1 MAKTNLLDL
10 GTALLQG
17 AREPQSAPAPA
28 IMPTSEMPL
37 ILTLDEV
44 APNPDN
50 PRTTRNPK
58 YDEIKDSIRT
68 RGLDTVPK
76 VTRNPDI
83 PGAPYIFSDGGNTR
97 YSVLRELY
105 AETGDERFYRFHV
118 LFKPWPGR
126 LKCLVGHLAE
136 NDVRGDLTFIDK
148 ALGIRKARAIHEETL
163 GRTVTLRELSELL
176 RLEGYPIDNS
186 TISRMEHAVEYLYP
200 HLPVLLASGLGRP
213 QVITLL
219 NMRSG
224 ALDTWQKYSVSME
237 PLNSFDDVFGQT
249 CELFDDPE
257 LYSLEMFR
265 DELIGSLV
273 KALPHPSLNYDRWL
287 IELDP
292 KTQNQR
298 ALFGAPEP
306 VAEHLILADQQAWQE
321 GDVQNEA
328 VVRAGT
334 RPLEPGEDGDAD
346 PISAGSP
353 GGAVAVPSPVAASGR
368 GEIQPDIP
376 GGPDVLSGE
385 FMLSGV
391 EDDDTD
397 DAAFSSV
404 YAQGNAGAAVTAGAG
419 VTAFSQAAS
428 AAVTVASAVGAGGDV
443 ISGSNIFPFRD
454 NDNTAG
460 ISAGPL
466 MSAII
471 PPSSVAFADT
481 GLEPVSDIWAIPAL
495 QDDIEHL
502 QDMAYRLVFEIAEA
516 MGCEDSVRED
526 KRPGS
531 AGFEVSPHGN
541 EFVLFLAGL
550 SGELPDKQF
559 NMFLFCLN
567 FFGSQSP
574 ADTPVFDDIHVVKTM
589 RLIRVIRRLRE
600 LQRLQ
605 TVTGDEGRMLQ

>member
-10 GTALLQG
+10 GAALLQG
-17 AREPQSAPAPA
+17 AREPQSAPSPA

-37 ILTLDEV
+37 VLTLDEV

-76 VTRNPDI
+76 VTKNPDI
-83 PGAPYIFSDGGNTR
+83 PGSSYIFSDGGNTR

-105 AETGDERFYRFHV
+105 AETGEEHFYRFHV

-148 ALGIRKARAIHEETL
+148 ALGIRKARTIHEETL
-163 GRTVTLRELSELL
+163 GRSVTLRELSELL

-186 TISRMEHAVEYLYP
+186 TISRMEHTVDYLYP
-200 HLPVLLASGLGRP
+200 YLPELLDSGLGRP

-224 ALDTWQKYSVSME
+224 ALDVWQKYSVSTE
-237 PLNSFDDVFGQT
+237 PLKNFDDVFGQT
-249 CELFDDPE
+249 CEQFDDPE
-257 LYSLEMFR
+257 LYSIEMFR
-265 DELIGSLV
+265 DELIGSLI

-292 KTQNQR
+292 KAQNQR
-298 ALFGAPEP
+298 ALFGEPDP
-306 VAEHLILADQQAWQE
+306 VAEHLILADQNAWQAS
-321 GDVQNEA
+321 DAQNQTVVQ
-328 VVRAGT
+328 
-334 RPLEPGEDGDAD
+334 PPEPVAESDTS
-346 PISAGSP
+346 PVSAGSQEST
-353 GGAVAVPSPVAASGR
+353 AVVPSPVVLPR
-368 GEIQPDIP
+368 EVEIQPDIL

-385 FMLSGV
+385 FMPSGV

-404 YAQGNAGAAVTAGAG
+404 CARGDTRASVTAGVG
-419 VTAFSQAAS
+419 VTAFSQAVGS
-428 AAVTVASAVGAGGDV
+428 AVTVATVAGTGAGFTADAD
-443 ISGSNIFPFRD
+443 IFPLRESD
-454 NDNTAG
+454 GTGG
-460 ISAGPL
+460 ISAGTL
-466 MSAII
+466 LSSI

-495 QDDIEHL
+495 QDDTEHL

-526 KRPGS
+526 NRPDS
-531 AGFEVSPHGN
+531 AGFAVSPHGN

-550 SGELPDKQF
+550 SGELPNKEF
-559 NMFLFCLN
+559 NMFLFSLN

-600 LQRLQ
+600 LQRQASTGEDGRTLQ
-605 TVTGDEGRMLQ
+605 

>member
-10 GTALLQG
+10 STALLQG
-17 AREPQSAPAPA
+17 AREPQSVSSPA

-76 VTRNPDI
+76 VTKNPDI

-97 YSVLRELY
+97 YEILRELY

-176 RLEGYPIDNS
+176 RLEGYPIHYS
-186 TISRMEHAVEYLYP
+186 LISRMEHTVEYLSPYIP
-200 HLPVLLASGLGRP
+200 ELLASGLGNH
-213 QVITLL
+213 QITQIL
-219 NMRSG
+219 
-224 ALDTWQKYSVSME
+224 ALRTGVEKVWKQYGRETLDNLTS
-237 PLNSFDDVFGQT
+237 VFGDVCRQ
-249 CELFDDPE
+249 FDDPE
-257 LYSLEMFR
+257 LYSIEMFR
-265 DELIGSLV
+265 DELIGSLI
-273 KALPHPSLNYDRWL
+273 KALPHPSLNYDRWI

-298 ALFGAPEP
+298 VLFGEPEP
-306 VAEHLILADQQAWQE
+306 IAEHLILADQQAWQKE
-321 GDVQNEA
+321 NEQNEA
-328 VVRAGT
+328 VARTDTQTPESGAG
-334 RPLEPGEDGDAD
+334 GDAD
-346 PISAGSP
+346 PISADYRDGTTVVS
-353 GGAVAVPSPVAASGR
+353 SPVAAVGR
-368 GEIQPDIP
+368 GEIQPDIL
-376 GGPDVLSGE
+376 GGPDALSGE
-385 FMLSGV
+385 FMPPDP
-391 EDDDTD
+391 EDDAD
-397 DAAFSSV
+397 DMSFSSV
-404 YAQGNAGAAVTAGAG
+404 YAQGDVRASVISGAG
-419 VTAFSQAAS
+419 VTAFSQAAGS
-428 AAVTVASAVGAGGDV
+428 AVTIASAIGAGGDV
-443 ISGSNIFPFRD
+443 ISGSNIFPFRGD
-454 NDNTAG
+454 ENTAG
-460 ISAGPL
+460 MPAAPL
-466 MSAII
+466 LSAI
-471 PPSSVAFADT
+471 PTSSVAFADT

-495 QDDIEHL
+495 QDDTEHL

-516 MGCEDSVRED
+516 MGCADSVRED
-526 KRPGS
+526 NRPGS
-531 AGFEVSPHGN
+531 AGFVVSPHGN

-550 SGELPDKQF
+550 SGELPNKQF
-559 NMFLFCLN
+559 NMYLFCLN

-574 ADTPVFDDIHVVKTM
+574 ADTPVFDDIHVVKIL

-605 TVTGDEGRMLQ
+605 TVTGDEGRTQQ

>member
-17 AREPQSAPAPA
+17 AREPQSVSSPA

-76 VTRNPDI
+76 VTKNPDI

-97 YSVLRELY
+97 YAVLRELY
-105 AETGDERFYRFHV
+105 AETGDECFYRFHV

-163 GRTVTLRELSELL
+163 GRTVTLRELSILL
-176 RLEGYPIDNS
+176 SKEGYPINYS
-186 TISRMEHAVEYLYP
+186 QISRMEHTVEYLYP
-200 HLPVLLASGLGRP
+200 YMPELLASGLGRP

-224 ALDTWQKYSVSME
+224 ALDTWQKYSVSTE
-237 PLNSFDDVFGQT
+237 PLNCFDDVFGQS
-249 CELFDDPE
+249 CEQFDDPE
-257 LYSLEMFR
+257 LYSIEMFR
-265 DELIGSLV
+265 DELIGNLI

-292 KTQNQR
+292 KAQNQR
-298 ALFGAPEP
+298 ALFGEPEP
-306 VAEHLILADQQAWQE
+306 VAEHLILADQNAWQTSE
-321 GDVQNEA
+321 SGDQTVVQSPEPIAESDTPPVSAENRDSTA
-328 VVRAGT
+328 V
-334 RPLEPGEDGDAD
+334 
-346 PISAGSP
+346 
-353 GGAVAVPSPVAASGR
+353 VPSPVAASGR
-368 GEIQPDIP
+368 GEIQPDIL
-376 GGPDVLSGE
+376 GGPDVVSGE
-385 FMLSGV
+385 FMPSGV

-397 DAAFSSV
+397 DMSFSSV
-404 YAQGNAGAAVTAGAG
+404 YAQGDARASVASGAG
-419 VTAFSQAAS
+419 VTAFSQAAGS
-428 AAVTVASAVGAGGDV
+428 AVTIASAVGAGGDV
-443 ISGSNIFPFRD
+443 ISDSNLFPFRGD
-454 NDNTAG
+454 DNTAG
-460 ISAGPL
+460 MPAGPL
-466 MSAII
+466 LSAI

-495 QDDIEHL
+495 QDDTEHL

-516 MGCEDSVRED
+516 MGCADSVRED
-526 KRPGS
+526 NRPGS
-531 AGFEVSPHGN
+531 AGFAVSPHGN

-550 SGELPDKQF
+550 SGELPNKQF

-605 TVTGDEGRMLQ
+605 TVTGDEGRTLQ

>member
-10 GTALLQG
+10 GAALLQG
-17 AREPQSAPAPA
+17 AREPQSAPSPA

-37 ILTLDEV
+37 VLTLDEV

-76 VTRNPDI
+76 VTKNPDI
-83 PGAPYIFSDGGNTR
+83 PGSPYIFSDGGNTR

-105 AETGDERFYRFHV
+105 AETGDEHFYRFHV

-148 ALGIRKARAIHEETL
+148 ALGIRKARAIHEENL
-163 GRTVTLRELSELL
+163 GRSVTLRELSVLL
-176 RLEGYPIDNS
+176 SQEGYPINYS
-186 TISRMEHAVEYLYP
+186 QISRMEHTVEYLYP
-200 HLPVLLASGLGRP
+200 YMPELLASGLGRP

-224 ALDTWQKYSVSME
+224 ALDVWQKYSVSME

-249 CELFDDPE
+249 CEQFDDPE
-257 LYSLEMFR
+257 LYSIEMFR
-265 DELIGSLV
+265 DELIGNLV

-292 KTQNQR
+292 KAQNQR
-298 ALFGAPEP
+298 ALFGEPEP
-306 VAEHLILADQQAWQE
+306 VAEHLIQADQNAWQSS
-321 GDVQNEA
+321 DVQGEDGI
-328 VVRAGT
+328 RS
-334 RPLEPGEDGDAD
+334 PHSPEPGEDRSTD
-346 PISAGSP
+346 PVSAGNLDSTAVVP
-353 GGAVAVPSPVAASGR
+353 LAVAQSGGGIIR
-368 GEIQPDIP
+368 SGIP
-376 GGPDVLSGE
+376 GVPDVLAGE
-385 FMLSGV
+385 LMPAEP

-404 YAQGNAGAAVTAGAG
+404 YTQGDTTASVTSGAG
-419 VTAFSQAAS
+419 VTAFSQAAGS
-428 AAVTVASAVGAGGDV
+428 AITVATAAVTGAGFAAGAD
-443 ISGSNIFPFRD
+443 IFPLRESD
-454 NDNTAG
+454 GTGG

-466 MSAII
+466 LSAI

-495 QDDIEHL
+495 QDDTEHL

-516 MGCEDSVRED
+516 MGCEDSIRED
-526 KRPGS
+526 NRPDS
-531 AGFEVSPHGN
+531 AGFTVSPHGN

-550 SGELPDKQF
+550 SGELPNKQF

-600 LQRLQ
+600 LQRQ
-605 TVTGDEGRMLQ
+605 ASTGEDGRTVQ